1 MVEILYVYRPYYKRN
16 IETSHFLR
24 LCFPSLIY
32 AFHICVFSYPKG
44 GGDLESH
51 FQQPNLLAGV
61 PWLIRISKNTYKTS
75 TVSSALLKCFNFFP
89 YPPQTTLRLYQK
101 TVQFLGRNFLALFSQ
116 KKKKNH
122 NDNQQRWQ
130 KRLNRILYPFH

>member
-32 AFHICVFSYPKG
+32 AFHICVFSYSKG

-89 YPPQTTLRLYQK
+89 YPPQTTQIILEDSAIFRQK
-101 TVQFLGRNFLALFSQ
+101 FFSFIFTEE
-116 KKKKNH
+116 KEK
-122 NDNQQRWQ
+122 
-130 KRLNRILYPFH
+130 P